1 MVHTLELGSLYLDG
15 KPTAIETEY
24 PSGQNISFGD
34 TAPDMAIRWV
44 PVNGLLIADRCLLTN
59 ISWDDLNAQDLV
71 FGKEIKLCGFRFRVR
86 LLKVGDKE
94 GIANEWDTALNTVGE
109 ANALWHWDGIYFC
122 GQDTVNKS
130 EVCCVLRGYSSAR
143 FFNLRSS
150 GLQFAFVGFRPA
162 LEPLSTDLPALR
174 EGQEILVI
182 GRDGCVAGQ
191 LVDKTLYD
199 LIILPKVNGTAGAA
213 SFLTSMRD
221 GTLAADR
228 SGVLSIATP

>member
-1 MVHTLELGSLYLDG
+1 MILKGEKEHMVHTLELGSLYLDG

-182 GRDGCVAGQ
+182 GRDGVRSRAAGRQ
-191 LVDKTLYD
+191 NPVRPYHPAKGQRDSWSSFVSY
-199 LIILPKVNGTAGAA
+199 IYAGWH
-213 SFLTSMRD
+213 T
-221 GTLAADR
+221 GC
-228 SGVLSIATP
+228 